1 MSTWPTLAL
10 ELLVE
15 WVRGEPLF
23 RVVVV
28 AVLYNLELFVRASV
42 RLKAETLRVRSM
54 TTNILISQAIRS
66 CFV

>member
-28 AVLYNLELFVRASV
+28 AVLYNLELFVRASM

>member
-28 AVLYNLELFVRASV
+28 AVLYNLELFGRASV